1 MFNGSGIYTL
11 DNSGEYHM
19 NYICIEYRNIFMAI
33 NGNKKIYVYICIIQP
48 YKIKKY
54 N

>member
-11 DNSGEYHM
+11 DNSGEYHI
-19 NYICIEYRNIFMAI
+19 NYICIEYRNLFMAI
-33 NGNKKIYVYICIIQP
+33 NGNKKYICIHIQP